1 MDVGSA
7 RKTCFLFLRTTDQPV
22 EGKLK
27 MQDAGSLLV
36 PSLAFM
42 VWALFG
48 CGGQSDM
55 IVLVAD
61 GAGPEMGGVQV
72 ACSPTA
78 SSFDDEQARLS
89 AGGQGSASQPLQV
102 SIDGQPAMLDDG
114 AGHRSR
120 VVVREGGKS
129 SLGYLEAGPRH
140 FAVTS
145 SSGTPVFEGDAQVP
159 GGGVLWL
166 FLFGPAGAQQGR
178 FVATPDFPAV
188 GNQHLTVVNLARTGQ
203 SLEVVSCDDGATC
216 TPLSP
221 VLALGDLFDT
231 EVPAGAGQTGYR
243 VVPSPALPAPPLLT
257 FEDAASSAVLMAAPV
272 YISDQGQLLF
282 GFQ

>member
-7 RKTCFLFLRTTDQPV
+7 RKPGFLFLRATDQQV
-22 EGKLK
+22 EGKSK
-27 MQDAGSLLV
+27 MQDAGPLV
-36 PSLAFM
+36 VPPLALV
-42 VWALFG
+42 VWAMSG
-48 CGGQSDM
+48 CGGQSDV
-55 IVLVAD
+55 IVLFPY
-61 GAGPEMGGVQV
+61 GPGPEMGGVQI

-78 SSFDDEQARLS
+78 STFDDEQARL
-89 AGGQGSASQPLQV
+89 ALEVSQSLQV

-120 VVVREGGKS
+120 VVVSEGGKS

-145 SSGTPVFEGDAQVP
+145 NSGTPVFEGDAQVP
-159 GGGVLWL
+159 GGGILRL
-166 FLFGPAGAQQGR
+166 FLFGPVGSQQGR

-203 SLEVVSCDDGATC
+203 SLEVVSCDDATC
-216 TPLSP
+216 TSLSP
-221 VLALGDLFDT
+221 ALALGDLFDT
-231 EVPAGAGQTGYR
+231 EVTAGAGQVGYR
-243 VVPSPALPAPPLLT
+243 VVPSPSLPDPPLLT
-257 FEDAASSAVLMAAPV
+257 FDSASPPGVFLAAPV
-272 YISDQGQLLF
+272 YISDQGQLQF